1 MLWRSLEAVK
11 PLCATLSHNS
21 FTDLLDRYSR
31 PQWVVLECVSEM
43 TSQFD
48 KIKKNQFQCKQL
60 LTVCSVYIFLH
71 INTFPLWRHR
81 FGIRVE
87 SRAELSCTKWTQPKI
102 ILSPVWEALSG
113 MWAIMCLLTV
123 TFTQHSQGL
132 LKGKGHSWV
141 YVQCQGKISPSDLI
155 WGLFV
160 AVTWVLSTLVCCLLV
175 CVWRR

>member
-48 KIKKNQFQCKQL
+48 KIKKKRFQCKQL

-71 INTFPLWRHR
+71 INTFPLRRHR

-132 LKGKGHSWV
+132 LKGKGHNCV